1 MLDPREECSISWQ
14 NYAELTTSGNGS
26 ADRKPV
32 TCRRLFSIDRCN
44 HDPFGIIRRA
54 ALKEDQPG
62 LLAALEAIDEA
73 SYGDEHTTA
82 NRGHGRIE
90 TRYAAVAPV
99 PEGLFPHA
107 AQVVRVTRDRAN
119 LSNEG
124 TITVAWYITSLSAD
138 RAGAKELGDLARS
151 HWGIENRLHW
161 IRDVVYREDA
171 STIRTGNAPRVMATL
186 RNTAIG
192 LLRIDGATNIAA
204 ALRTCAWSLAALLAV
219 LKL

>member
-1 MLDPREECSISWQ
+1 V
-14 NYAELTTSGNGS
+14 TS
-26 ADRKPV
+26 ADAISGSDHHGHY
-32 TCRRLFSIDRCN
+32 LF
-44 HDPFGIIRRA
+44 GV
-54 ALKEDQPG
+54 KENQPG

-107 AQVVRVTRDRAN
+107 AQVVHVTRDRAN

-124 TITVAWYITSLSAD
+124 TITGAWYITSLPAD
-138 RAGAKELGDLARS
+138 RAGSKELGDLARS

-161 IRDVVYREDA
+161 VRDVVYREDA

-192 LLRIDGATNIAA
+192 LLRIDGETNIAA
-204 ALRTCAWSLAALLAV
+204 AHAHGASPLSSPSSNYDSTLRLSLVPLDLNEVPAIADSQT
-219 LKL
+219 

>member
-1 MLDPREECSISWQ
+1 MATRAVPPDS
-14 NYAELTTSGNGS
+14 TTFRLES
-26 ADRKPV
+26 A
-32 TCRRLFSIDRCN
+32 
-44 HDPFGIIRRA
+44 GIIRCA
-54 ALKEDQPG
+54 ALKENQPG

-73 SYGDEHTTA
+73 SFGPEHTTA

-99 PEGLFPHA
+99 PGGLFPHA

-161 IRDVVYREDA
+161 VRDVVYREDA
-171 STIRTGNAPRVMATL
+171 STIRTGNTPRVMATL